1 MSEHSASVTVTPR
14 ALCKAGEHLG
24 LVEFVPSGTLVREK
38 EVALKAGITLKLA
51 CKPKLEKVYPAMWVV
66 ANTRI
71 LKGPMQNTDSD
82 VPPT

>member
-1 MSEHSASVTVTPR
+1 MTVTPR

-24 LVEFVPSGTLVREK
+24 LVEFVPSGTLVHEE
-38 EVALKAGITLKLA
+38 EVALQAGITLKLA
-51 CKPKLEKVYPAMWVV
+51 CKPKLEKVYPAMWMV

-71 LKGPMQNTDSD
+71 LKELLQNTESH

>member
-1 MSEHSASVTVTPR
+1 MTVTPR

-51 CKPKLEKVYPAMWVV
+51 CKPKLGKVYPCSYVGGGEHKD
-66 ANTRI
+66 
-71 LKGPMQNTDSD
+71 LKRTHAEHR
-82 VPPT
+82 V